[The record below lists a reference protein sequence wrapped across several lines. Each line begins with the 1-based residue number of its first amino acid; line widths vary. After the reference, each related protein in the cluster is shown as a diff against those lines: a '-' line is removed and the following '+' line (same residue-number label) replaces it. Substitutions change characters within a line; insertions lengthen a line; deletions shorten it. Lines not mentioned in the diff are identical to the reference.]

1 MEESLEGWQNA
12 LERRG
17 MRISR
22 DKTEYLCLN
31 DPAAGSS
38 VKLQG
43 PELAKMDE
51 FKYLGSMVQENGKCE
66 REVKKWIQAGWS
78 R

>member
-1 MEESLEGWQNA
+1 
-12 LERRG
+12 

-22 DKTEYLCLN
+22 YKTEYLCLN
-31 DPAAGSS
+31 SPAAGSS

-43 PELAKMDE
+43 AELAKVDE

-66 REVKKWIQAGWS
+66 REVKKWVQAGRCQALS
-78 R
+78 ATGSCQLG

>member
-1 MEESLEGWQNA
+1 MANA

-22 DKTEYLCLN
+22 DMTEYLCLN
-31 DPAAGSS
+31 GPAAGSS

-43 PELAKMDE
+43 AALAKVDE
-51 FKYLGSMVQENGKCE
+51 FKYLGSMVQENGKCAE
-66 REVKKWIQAGWS
+66 RANANIFNYK
-78 R
+78 